1 MNFKIYLFLF
11 HVPYECLVEEVVY
24 LLKYIEKCLKICLKV
39 YEGLGGPHYS
49 KVGRLMTGVF

>member
-24 LLKYIEKCLKICLKV
+24 LLKYIEKCLKICFKSV
-39 YEGLGGPHYS
+39 
-49 KVGRLMTGVF
+49 